1 MARYHL
7 LPDLKPLAPTQVH
20 RLLPKSPSVLRRNLF
35 LTPFSFYVGS
45 TFKGAPRE
53 QQALLELEETA
64 TRLKREKETLRNTL
78 NYLTAT
84 SAMLGKDLLIG
95 ISDSGKLSFLS
106 FCNEMHRSG
115 SVKFLETYSLTCWK
129 LRCVGHSV
137 LYIWLETLRLGT
149 KGGKAKNAEPADEV
163 LKKAQALFLDRLS
176 ELVNA
181 SSLQKIHH
189 FSLLV
194 VGLEEK
200 DKWSV

>member
-78 NYLTAT
+78 KYLTAT
-84 SAMLGKDLLIG
+84 SAVKD
-95 ISDSGKLSFLS
+95 
-106 FCNEMHRSG
+106 
-115 SVKFLETYSLTCWK
+115 V
-129 LRCVGHSV
+129 
-137 LYIWLETLRLGT
+137 LETLRLGT

-163 LKKAQALFLDRLS
+163 LRKAQALFLDRLS

-200 DKWSV
+200 DKWWKEVPDQGLCRSGGFAQVYKAYVNNNPGEVVALNVMSNYIAFVA